1 MAEQQTQFAY
11 HNIQLYKSESLGSG
25 SYGGVCKAKCD
36 GLLCAAK
43 IMHPTLFD
51 LRDPGTA
58 SYLRKFHEECHLLS
72 LARHP
77 NVVQYLAT
85 YYDPDTRLPVLLM
98 ELCDESLT
106 AFLERSPGPLS
117 YHIQLNICLDIALA
131 LVYLHSNGLIHRDLT
146 GNNVLMI
153 AGTRA
158 KITDF
163 GMSKLATGNP
173 RMTALTLCPGNLLYM
188 SPEAL
193 DEAKSY
199 TAKLDI
205 FSFGVIV
212 LQILTRQFPNPTDR
226 FRIVYS
232 QIDKEVRRVVP
243 ETERRQAHLQLI
255 PDTHSLKPVALQ
267 CLKKEM
273 QRPSAFQL
281 SERLSELKQALQY
294 TESMHQAQ
302 NSSEI
307 QQLEQQFRSEIDAK
321 TREASEHQARST
333 QLQRMMEAKDRQLQ
347 EKQQTFEENQRTIAT
362 KQHAIETKERQLQQ
376 TQQQLR
382 DSQQLVEQFQQ
393 SLQHKD
399 KTISDLQQTI
409 SHHEREREI
418 QQLKQQDIA
427 SSIQPQQ
434 LPVTAE
440 KTQTATAVSVAQK
453 DISKMTWREGKK
465 APPGMIRGAAVV
477 YGNIA
482 YFRPAASIR
491 VYSYQNILGNEQWS
505 RLPDNPNEAFSLAV
519 IDGVLTSVGGRNSRG
534 PTNTLLSLTG
544 EGVRKQWS
552 EVFPPMPTPRGLT
565 ACITTKKALVVAGG
579 IAGSFLATV
588 EVIDINTKQWT
599 TVCPLPQ
606 KLTSLSG
613 IVCGH
618 SLYLAGGTIEGSVSK
633 SVFTCYLPDLWQPE
647 TVGSRIRRT
656 LTRQTLTRSNV
667 WKEIS
672 SLPVTGSTLASF
684 GGHLL
689 AIGGRDDSGNPT
701 TDVYRYDSHTDS
713 WHVISQ
719 MKNKRSWCLAVTLP
733 EDRLMVVGGWKDSTN
748 SVEILDR
755 QLLER
760 QQIIETKDQA
770 IQETKQHAIETKE
783 RELQPTQQQLRGSQ
797 QLVEQFQQS
806 LQHKDKTISDLQQTI
821 SHHEKERE
829 IQQLKQQDIAS
840 SIQPQQ
846 LPVTAEKT
854 QTATAASVA
863 QKDISKMTWREAPE
877 RMERGGAVV
886 DGNIH
891 ETQILLP
898 TSGPPIDPYN
908 TREYIPTCFTPVA
921 TLSQCTHDDRQ
932 YYDEHNDFGLEIPAG
947 AIPEGESITID
958 IGVAL
963 YGPFQYP
970 ECLRPVSPVFWVC
983 VRDQKDF
990 QFVKPVKV
998 TIPHCLNLESHDDIE
1013 SLGLTFLKGDHEM
1026 NLQQMYQFQKAEGGT
1041 LFNPHKRYG
1050 RFQTTH
1056 FCYLCISSKISRR
1069 AIQKAMFCVYAAI
1082 PRIMSPREPAYVYFF
1097 VTFLLSTC
1105 LKTLKKQ
1112 IRKIPELHSH
1122 IPRTHI
1128 FQFSKHI
1135 SNPTLGIVLPKSSAP
1150 GWTFGLQFTT
1160 EVG

>member
-1 MAEQQTQFAY
+1 MTSYTLLYSSAMAEQQTHFAY

-58 SYLRKFHEECHLLS
+58 SYLRKFREECHLLS

-117 YHIQLNICLDIALA
+117 YHVQLNICLDIALA

-212 LQILTRQFPNPTDR
+212 IQILTRQFPNPTDR

-232 QIDKEVRRVVP
+232 SQFDEEVRLLVP

-255 PDTHSLKPVALQ
+255 PDTHSLKPLALQ

-273 QRPSAFQL
+273 QRPSALQL
-281 SERLSELKQALQY
+281 SERMSELKQAPQY

-302 NSSEI
+302 TRGGNETGDEI
-307 QQLEQQFRSEIDAK
+307 ATLRRQVQEVQQQNIDKEQLNQQLQQQLEGQRILTEAK

-333 QLQRMMEAKDRQLQ
+333 QLQRMVEAKDRQLQ
-347 EKQQTFEENQRTIAT
+347 E

-376 TQQQLR
+376 TQQQLQ
-382 DSQQLVEQFQQ
+382 DSQQLVKQFQQ

-453 DISKMTWREGKK
+453 DISEMTWREGKK
-465 APPGMIRGAAVV
+465 APERMYRGAAVV
-477 YGNIA
+477 DGNTA
-482 YFRPAASIR
+482 YFRPYGSSR

-505 RLPDNPNEAFSLAV
+505 RLPDNPNTAFSLAV
-519 IDGVLTSVGGRNSRG
+519 IHGLLTSVGGYDSWNKD
-534 PTNTLLSLTG
+534 TNTLLSLTG

-552 EVFPPMPTPRGLT
+552 EVFPPMPTPRSST
-565 ACITTKKALVVAGG
+565 ACITTEKALVVAGG
-579 IAGSFLATV
+579 IAGSFPATV
-588 EVIDINTKQWT
+588 EVMDINTKQWT
-599 TVCPLPQ
+599 TVCSLPL
-606 KLTSLSG
+606 KLGSLSG
-613 IVCGH
+613 IVCGD
-618 SLYLAGGTIEGSVSK
+618 SLYLAGGITGYSWSK
-633 SVFTCYLPDLWQPE
+633 SIFTCSLPDLWQPK
-647 TVGSRIRRT
+647 TLGSRRR
-656 LTRQTLTRSNV
+656 RTLTRSNV

-672 SLPVTGSTLASF
+672 SLPVTRSTLASF

-689 AIGGRDDSGNPT
+689 AIGGDDDSESPT
-701 TDVYRYDSHTDS
+701 TDIYRYDSHTDS

-719 MKNKRSWCLAVTLP
+719 MKNKRSMCLAVTLP
-733 EDRLMVVGGWKDSTN
+733 EDQLIIVGGFTGIRGTD
-748 SVEILDR
+748 SVEIL
-755 QLLER
+755 E
-760 QQIIETKDQA
+760 
-770 IQETKQHAIETKE
+770 
-783 RELQPTQQQLRGSQ
+783 
-797 QLVEQFQQS
+797 
-806 LQHKDKTISDLQQTI
+806 DK
-821 SHHEKERE
+821 
-829 IQQLKQQDIAS
+829 
-840 SIQPQQ
+840 
-846 LPVTAEKT
+846 
-854 QTATAASVA
+854 
-863 QKDISKMTWREAPE
+863 
-877 RMERGGAVV
+877 
-886 DGNIH
+886 
-891 ETQILLP
+891 
-898 TSGPPIDPYN
+898 
-908 TREYIPTCFTPVA
+908 
-921 TLSQCTHDDRQ
+921 
-932 YYDEHNDFGLEIPAG
+932 
-947 AIPEGESITID
+947 
-958 IGVAL
+958 
-963 YGPFQYP
+963 
-970 ECLRPVSPVFWVC
+970 
-983 VRDQKDF
+983 
-990 QFVKPVKV
+990 
-998 TIPHCLNLESHDDIE
+998 
-1013 SLGLTFLKGDHEM
+1013 
-1026 NLQQMYQFQKAEGGT
+1026 
-1041 LFNPHKRYG
+1041 
-1050 RFQTTH
+1050 
-1056 FCYLCISSKISRR
+1056 
-1069 AIQKAMFCVYAAI
+1069 
-1082 PRIMSPREPAYVYFF
+1082 
-1097 VTFLLSTC
+1097 
-1105 LKTLKKQ
+1105 
-1112 IRKIPELHSH
+1112 
-1122 IPRTHI
+1122 
-1128 FQFSKHI
+1128 
-1135 SNPTLGIVLPKSSAP
+1135 
-1150 GWTFGLQFTT
+1150 
-1160 EVG
+1160 

>member
-1 MAEQQTQFAY
+1 MLEYRTLYMTSYTLLYSSAMAEQQTHFAY

-58 SYLRKFHEECHLLS
+58 SYLRKFREECHLLS

-117 YHIQLNICLDIALA
+117 YHVQLNICLDIALA

-212 LQILTRQFPNPTDR
+212 IQILTRQFPNPTDR

-232 QIDKEVRRVVP
+232 SQFDEEVRLLVP

-255 PDTHSLKPVALQ
+255 PDTHSLKPLALQ

-273 QRPSAFQL
+273 QRPSALQL
-281 SERLSELKQALQY
+281 SERMSELKQAPQY

-302 NSSEI
+302 TRGGNETGDEI
-307 QQLEQQFRSEIDAK
+307 ATLRRQVQEVQQQNIDKEQLNQQLQQQLEGQRILTEAK

-333 QLQRMMEAKDRQLQ
+333 QLQRMVEAKDRQLQ
-347 EKQQTFEENQRTIAT
+347 E

-376 TQQQLR
+376 TQQQLQ
-382 DSQQLVEQFQQ
+382 DSQQLVKQFQQ

-453 DISKMTWREGKK
+453 DISEMTWREGKK
-465 APPGMIRGAAVV
+465 APERMYRGAAVV
-477 YGNIA
+477 DGNTA
-482 YFRPAASIR
+482 YFRPYGSSR

-505 RLPDNPNEAFSLAV
+505 RLPDNPNTAFSLAV
-519 IDGVLTSVGGRNSRG
+519 IHGLLTSVGGYDSWNKD
-534 PTNTLLSLTG
+534 TNTLLSLTG

-552 EVFPPMPTPRGLT
+552 EVFPPMPTPRSST
-565 ACITTKKALVVAGG
+565 ACITTEKALVVAGG
-579 IAGSFLATV
+579 IAGSFPATV
-588 EVIDINTKQWT
+588 EVMDINTKQWT
-599 TVCPLPQ
+599 TVCSLPL
-606 KLTSLSG
+606 KLGSLSG
-613 IVCGH
+613 IVCGD
-618 SLYLAGGTIEGSVSK
+618 SLYLAGGITGYSWSK
-633 SVFTCYLPDLWQPE
+633 SIFTCSLPDLWQPK
-647 TVGSRIRRT
+647 TLGSRRR
-656 LTRQTLTRSNV
+656 RTLTRSNV

-672 SLPVTGSTLASF
+672 SLPVTRSTLASF

-689 AIGGRDDSGNPT
+689 AIGGDDDSESPT
-701 TDVYRYDSHTDS
+701 TDIYRYDSHTDS

-719 MKNKRSWCLAVTLP
+719 MKNKRSMCLAVTLP
-733 EDRLMVVGGWKDSTN
+733 EDQLIIVGGFTGIRGTD
-748 SVEILDR
+748 SVEIL
-755 QLLER
+755 E
-760 QQIIETKDQA
+760 
-770 IQETKQHAIETKE
+770 
-783 RELQPTQQQLRGSQ
+783 
-797 QLVEQFQQS
+797 
-806 LQHKDKTISDLQQTI
+806 DK
-821 SHHEKERE
+821 
-829 IQQLKQQDIAS
+829 
-840 SIQPQQ
+840 
-846 LPVTAEKT
+846 
-854 QTATAASVA
+854 
-863 QKDISKMTWREAPE
+863 
-877 RMERGGAVV
+877 
-886 DGNIH
+886 
-891 ETQILLP
+891 
-898 TSGPPIDPYN
+898 
-908 TREYIPTCFTPVA
+908 
-921 TLSQCTHDDRQ
+921 
-932 YYDEHNDFGLEIPAG
+932 
-947 AIPEGESITID
+947 
-958 IGVAL
+958 
-963 YGPFQYP
+963 
-970 ECLRPVSPVFWVC
+970 
-983 VRDQKDF
+983 
-990 QFVKPVKV
+990 
-998 TIPHCLNLESHDDIE
+998 
-1013 SLGLTFLKGDHEM
+1013 
-1026 NLQQMYQFQKAEGGT
+1026 
-1041 LFNPHKRYG
+1041 
-1050 RFQTTH
+1050 
-1056 FCYLCISSKISRR
+1056 
-1069 AIQKAMFCVYAAI
+1069 
-1082 PRIMSPREPAYVYFF
+1082 
-1097 VTFLLSTC
+1097 
-1105 LKTLKKQ
+1105 
-1112 IRKIPELHSH
+1112 
-1122 IPRTHI
+1122 
-1128 FQFSKHI
+1128 
-1135 SNPTLGIVLPKSSAP
+1135 
-1150 GWTFGLQFTT
+1150 
-1160 EVG
+1160 

>member
-51 LRDPGTA
+51 LCNPGTD
-58 SYLRKFHEECHLLS
+58 SYLCKFQEECHLLS

-117 YHIQLNICLDIALA
+117 YHVQLNICLDIALA

-212 LQILTRQFPNPTDR
+212 IQILTRQYPNPTDR
-226 FRIVYS
+226 HRIVQAS
-232 QIDKEVRRVVP
+232 QDEEDIEDDEDEEGEEVRVLVP
-243 ETERRQAHLQLI
+243 ETERRQVHLQLI
-255 PDTHSLKPVALQ
+255 PDTHSLKPLALQ
-267 CLKKEM
+267 CLRKKERR
-273 QRPSAFQL
+273 RPSALQL
-281 SERLSELKQALQY
+281 SERLSELKQAPQY

-302 NSSEI
+302 TRGGNETGDEI
-307 QQLEQQFRSEIDAK
+307 ATLRRQVQEVRQQNIDKEQLNQQLQQQLEGQRILTEGK

-333 QLQRMMEAKDRQLQ
+333 QLQRIVEAKDRQLQ
-347 EKQQTFEENQRTIAT
+347 EKQQIIDTKDREIQENQRTIAT

-382 DSQQLVEQFQQ
+382 DSQQSVEQFQQ
-393 SLQHKD
+393 SLKHKD

-453 DISKMTWREGKK
+453 DISKMTWREGKR
-465 APPGMIRGAAVV
+465 APEGMSRGAAVV
-477 YGNIA
+477 DGNTA
-482 YFRPAASIR
+482 YFRSDGSSR
-491 VYSYQNILGNEQWS
+491 VYSYQNILGNERWS
-505 RLPDNPNEAFSLAV
+505 RLPDNPNTVFSLAV
-519 IDGVLTSVGGRNSRG
+519 IDGLLTSVGGKDSHYKN
-534 PTNTLLSLTG
+534 TNTLLSR
-544 EGVRKQWS
+544 EGKRKKWS
-552 EVFPPMPTPRGLT
+552 EVFPPMPTPRSST
-565 ACITTKKALVVAGG
+565 ACITTEKALVVAGG
-579 IAGSFLATV
+579 YGLDYDNLATV
-588 EVIDINTKQWT
+588 EVMDINTKQWT

-606 KLTSLSG
+606 KLLSLSAT
-613 IVCGH
+613 VCGD
-618 SLYLAGGTIEGSVSK
+618 SLYLAEGISEVFGSK
-633 SVFTCYLPDLWQPE
+633 SVLTCSLPDLWQPE
-647 TVGSRIRRT
+647 TLG
-656 LTRQTLTRSNV
+656 SNV

-672 SLPVTGSTLASF
+672 SLPVTRSTLASF

-719 MKNKRSWCLAVTLP
+719 MKNKRLRCLAVTLP
-733 EDRLMVVGGWKDSTN
+733 EDQLIVVGGLTERNGRGKD
-748 SVEILDR
+748 SVEIL
-755 QLLER
+755 E
-760 QQIIETKDQA
+760 
-770 IQETKQHAIETKE
+770 
-783 RELQPTQQQLRGSQ
+783 
-797 QLVEQFQQS
+797 
-806 LQHKDKTISDLQQTI
+806 DK
-821 SHHEKERE
+821 
-829 IQQLKQQDIAS
+829 
-840 SIQPQQ
+840 
-846 LPVTAEKT
+846 
-854 QTATAASVA
+854 
-863 QKDISKMTWREAPE
+863 
-877 RMERGGAVV
+877 
-886 DGNIH
+886 
-891 ETQILLP
+891 
-898 TSGPPIDPYN
+898 
-908 TREYIPTCFTPVA
+908 
-921 TLSQCTHDDRQ
+921 
-932 YYDEHNDFGLEIPAG
+932 
-947 AIPEGESITID
+947 
-958 IGVAL
+958 
-963 YGPFQYP
+963 
-970 ECLRPVSPVFWVC
+970 
-983 VRDQKDF
+983 
-990 QFVKPVKV
+990 
-998 TIPHCLNLESHDDIE
+998 
-1013 SLGLTFLKGDHEM
+1013 
-1026 NLQQMYQFQKAEGGT
+1026 
-1041 LFNPHKRYG
+1041 
-1050 RFQTTH
+1050 
-1056 FCYLCISSKISRR
+1056 
-1069 AIQKAMFCVYAAI
+1069 
-1082 PRIMSPREPAYVYFF
+1082 
-1097 VTFLLSTC
+1097 
-1105 LKTLKKQ
+1105 
-1112 IRKIPELHSH
+1112 
-1122 IPRTHI
+1122 
-1128 FQFSKHI
+1128 
-1135 SNPTLGIVLPKSSAP
+1135 
-1150 GWTFGLQFTT
+1150 
-1160 EVG
+1160 